1 MKYCWVFFVFQE
13 IKNQEIII
21 DHLKK
26 KKQSLKGKKN
36 KKAVYFIGRRDKKK
50 EKKPNIGQQI
60 N

>member
-26 KKQSLKGKKN
+26 KKKTVPQ
-36 KKAVYFIGRRDKKK
+36 RK
-50 EKKPNIGQQI
+50 EEQKSGIFYRE
-60 N
+60 

>member
-1 MKYCWVFFVFQE
+1 LGFFFVFQE

-21 DHLKK
+21 DHFLKIK

>member
-26 KKQSLKGKKN
+26 KKTVPQ
-36 KKAVYFIGRRDKKK
+36 RK
-50 EKKPNIGQQI
+50 EEQKSCIFYREKRQKERKETKHRPTN
-60 N
+60 

>member
-26 KKQSLKGKKN
+26 KKKQSLKGKKN
-36 KKAVYFIGRRDKKK
+36 KKAVYFIGSR
-50 EKKPNIGQQI
+50 EKKRKETKHRPTN
-60 N
+60 